1 MLAEVT
7 VTLSDW
13 LLDELKAVLTLFI
26 GVFLGYLHGRID
38 SIGQVKQMIRARSTR
53 RKAVQR

>member
-7 VTLSDW
+7 ITLSDW
-13 LLDELKAVLTLFI
+13 LLDELKAVLILFI
-26 GVFLGYLHGRID
+26 GVLIGYLHGRID

-53 RKAVQR
+53 RQAVQR